1 MLEFA
6 CVLLALSALAPVAGY
21 VILPGR
27 DAFNPL
33 VFIGVAVFG
42 VSGLGLLTNPGPA
55 LYYLPEWALTYYTLI
70 TTMSL
75 LSLYAGW
82 HWYGQ
87 RHRLPLIPAAHSTGG
102 YRPSYNV
109 GRMVVAGLGY
119 ACISLVVY
127 VTTYHRYNVT
137 GYVRDLTFLA
147 EPAAILLLQ
156 AVMLDGA
163 VLIPAMIGIA
173 TATSQFVIHFFNYGG
188 RGNFFAF
195 CTLGMVPYL
204 VRGRRPAKLPLLLA
218 GAAVAITLGVLANT
232 RTILGKHEAT
242 GRLPAVWL
250 AAKQLIN
257 GHQKRYGPG
266 KEFIVGAAE
275 VYVVMTRQNW
285 DYGGV
290 IWNEMVLF
298 LPRAYF
304 PDKGSLYTSWGEN
317 KNAGYLQQ
325 IRHVAGVPVQ
335 LGVAPTGFANMFV
348 EFSWL
353 FPIPWLFIGYGLNFI
368 YSLAV
373 RRGSLDHQGYLV
385 LAMLWCLYLAAQDI
399 NAAFEQFLFTLL
411 PMYVAYRFCR
421 DTSLDARPSPRPAPQ
436 LRA

>member
-1 MLEFA
+1 MLELA
-6 CVLLALSALAPVAGY
+6 CILLAVSALAPLAGY

-33 VFIGVAVFG
+33 VFVGVVVFG

-70 TTMSL
+70 TTASL

-82 HWYGQ
+82 RWYGQ
-87 RHRLPLIPAAHSTGG
+87 RHRMPLIPLAHPAGG
-102 YRPSYNV
+102 YRQHYNI
-109 GRMVVAGLGY
+109 GRILLIGLGY

-127 VTTYHRYNVT
+127 ITTYHRYHVT
-137 GYVRDLTFLA
+137 GYIRDLTFLA

-163 VLIPAMIGIA
+163 VLVPATIGIVIA
-173 TATSQFVIHFFNYGG
+173 VAPFVIHFFNYGG
-188 RGNFFAF
+188 RGNFFAL

-204 VRGRRPAKLPLLLA
+204 ARGKRPAKLPLLA
-218 GAAVAITLGVLANT
+218 IGAAVAITLGVLANT
-232 RTILGKHEAT
+232 RTILGRHEAQ
-242 GRLPAVWL
+242 GRLQAVWL
-250 AAKQLIN
+250 AAKQMIN

-266 KEFIVGAAE
+266 KEFVVGGAE

-290 IWNEMVLF
+290 VWNEMVLF
-298 LPRAYF
+298 LPHNYF
-304 PDKGSLYTSWGEN
+304 PDKGDLYTSWGEN
-317 KNAGYLQQ
+317 KHAGYLQQ
-325 IRHVAGVPVQ
+325 IRRVAGVPVQ

-353 FPIPWLFIGYGLNFI
+353 FPIPWFFIGYGLNFI

-373 RRGSLDHQGYLV
+373 RRQSLNHQGYLV
-385 LAMLWCLYLAAQDI
+385 LAMLWCLYLVAQDI

-411 PMYVAYRFCR
+411 PMFVAYRVCR
-421 DTSLDARPSPRPAPQ
+421 FPSFDARSASSPAGQ